1 MLYYVQRRAIKVRH
15 AYKYLAKT
23 IHRIFF
29 PIFALLDVTDPS
41 VGQRVV
47 AQRKLLYIEKLFAC
61 IMLGAPRLRT
71 QLADR
76 VKTIELEVTILLA
89 DSKADA
95 TLLARRQGLLK
106 ILQALQLLMSF
117 FLPAVFRVGYL
128 VRCCTWDGRGANS
141 SASVQS
147 LLEEVL
153 LLLVHVLND
162 LDGKNEYV
170 RTVAVT
176 LATWQAWNSRLP
188 AAAYMEESCEA
199 LLSRMSHRCS
209 SHRHLSGFESTFDLF
224 LTLPPPSKA
233 SKATR
238 GMLREGLVSVF
249 SARIRAIVMSDGS
262 LPFAKSVSTKQMHSE
277 FELAFPR
284 DFNFPKMPS
293 VRGDPAVFERVIRRA
308 LQCLTNKSKLSEEV
322 ASWFEKHVVPR
333 DTEDT
338 LKYKRALEAMKEW
351 FAADKKNKKRPAPL
365 QAPRKLL
372 PKPRAKALIRVLIN
386 RRICVAKRKKL

>member
-128 VRCCTWDGRGANS
+128 VRCCTWDGRAANS

-199 LLSRMSHRCS
+199 LLSRISQR
-209 SHRHLSGFESTFDLF
+209 
-224 LTLPPPSKA
+224 
-233 SKATR
+233 
-238 GMLREGLVSVF
+238 
-249 SARIRAIVMSDGS
+249 
-262 LPFAKSVSTKQMHSE
+262 
-277 FELAFPR
+277 
-284 DFNFPKMPS
+284 
-293 VRGDPAVFERVIRRA
+293 
-308 LQCLTNKSKLSEEV
+308 
-322 ASWFEKHVVPR
+322 
-333 DTEDT
+333 
-338 LKYKRALEAMKEW
+338 
-351 FAADKKNKKRPAPL
+351 
-365 QAPRKLL
+365 
-372 PKPRAKALIRVLIN
+372 
-386 RRICVAKRKKL
+386 

>member
-128 VRCCTWDGRGANS
+128 VR
-141 SASVQS
+141 
-147 LLEEVL
+147 
-153 LLLVHVLND
+153 
-162 LDGKNEYV
+162 
-170 RTVAVT
+170 
-176 LATWQAWNSRLP
+176 
-188 AAAYMEESCEA
+188 
-199 LLSRMSHRCS
+199 
-209 SHRHLSGFESTFDLF
+209 
-224 LTLPPPSKA
+224 
-233 SKATR
+233 
-238 GMLREGLVSVF
+238 
-249 SARIRAIVMSDGS
+249 
-262 LPFAKSVSTKQMHSE
+262 
-277 FELAFPR
+277 
-284 DFNFPKMPS
+284 
-293 VRGDPAVFERVIRRA
+293 
-308 LQCLTNKSKLSEEV
+308 
-322 ASWFEKHVVPR
+322 
-333 DTEDT
+333 
-338 LKYKRALEAMKEW
+338 
-351 FAADKKNKKRPAPL
+351 
-365 QAPRKLL
+365 
-372 PKPRAKALIRVLIN
+372 
-386 RRICVAKRKKL
+386 